1 MKLANAFKSK
11 SLLFLS
17 LTALRVL
24 GGIFILL
31 LISAEV
37 VSLVK

>member
-17 LTALRVL
+17 LTTLRVL